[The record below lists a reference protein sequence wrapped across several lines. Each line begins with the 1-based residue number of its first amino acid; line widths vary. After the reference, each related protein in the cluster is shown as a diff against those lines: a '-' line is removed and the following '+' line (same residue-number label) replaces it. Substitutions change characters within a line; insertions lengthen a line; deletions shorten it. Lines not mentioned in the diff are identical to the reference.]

1 MSAVSVAEMIEAEK
15 RALANGWTEGDL
27 LELAGD
33 RLGHAIGRFFPT
45 PGTAVGF
52 LGKGHNAGDTLV
64 ALSVLRDTYG
74 WHVGIRTSHTMEDC
88 APLLRVMAERH
99 GPFPSWES
107 GSHHGDRRRPLLLL
121 DGLLG
126 SGTRGGIRPP
136 LLDLAD
142 EMNRLRDSAGAR
154 IAAVDLPT
162 GIDPDRG
169 TSHRGAVRADVT
181 FTIGNPKRGLLRS
194 SAVSHVGAL
203 VLVGVAPLF
212 MEGSDRWSLVTPSRL
227 KFRGDPRAFEF
238 HKGDA
243 GRVSIIAGSPQYTGA
258 AALAAT
264 GALRAGAGLVT
275 VHTPEAAVHGVTSR
289 CPPEIIVRGY
299 RTPREAMST
308 PHDALVIGC
317 GMGAVAG
324 TDENDLLEC
333 IRSSETP
340 TVVDADGLNLIAR
353 TESLAILRENHVITP
368 HPGEFRRL
376 CPDLADLPREEA
388 VLRFVD
394 RSPATLLLKGARTL
408 IGNRTSS
415 MCCIGTGTPAMATG
429 GQGDLLSGVI
439 GACMDANSPSW
450 KAAAFGAWLCG
461 RAAEIALWEGDG
473 SEESTTPSD
482 VALRLGPAFRDWR
495 ERNR

>member
-15 RALANGWTEGDL
+15 RALADGWTEEDL

-33 RLGHAIGRFFPT
+33 RLGHAIGRFFPIA
-45 PGTAVGF
+45 GSAVGF

-64 ALSVLRDTYG
+64 ALAVLRDAYG
-74 WHVGIRTSHTMEDC
+74 WNVGIRTSHAMEDC
-88 APLLRVMAERH
+88 APLVRVMARRH
-99 GPFPSWES
+99 GPFPAWEA
-107 GSHHGDRRRPLLLL
+107 GSHHEGRRRPLLLL

-126 SGTRGGIRPP
+126 SGTRGDIRPP

-154 IAAVDLPT
+154 VAAVDLPT
-162 GIDPDRG
+162 GIDPDSG
-169 TSHRGAVRADVT
+169 TCHRGAVRADVT
-181 FTIGNPKRGLLRS
+181 FTIGNPKRGLLRG

-203 VLVGVAPLF
+203 VLVSVAPLF
-212 MEGSDRWSLVTPSRL
+212 MEGSDRWTLVTPSRL
-227 KFRGDPRAFEF
+227 KFRGGPRSFEF

-275 VHTPEAAVHGVTSR
+275 VHTPEAAVQGVASR
-289 CPPEIIVRGY
+289 CPAEIIVRGY
-299 RTPREAMST
+299 RSPREAMET

-317 GMGAVAG
+317 GMGAVAE
-324 TDENDLLEC
+324 TEESDLLEC
-333 IRSSETP
+333 IRSSEAP

-353 TESLAILRENHVITP
+353 TGNLAILRENHVITP

-376 CPDLADLPREEA
+376 APDLADLAREEA

-408 IGNRTSS
+408 IGSRNSP

-439 GACMDANSPSW
+439 GACMDADAPPW

-461 RAAEIALWEGDG
+461 RAAEIALWEDDG
-473 SEESTTPSD
+473 SEESITPGD
-482 VALRLGPAFRDWR
+482 VASRLGPAFRDWR